1 MKSFAAIALLACF
14 IGALMTTVASE
25 ETFETPE
32 NQEDNSELGAP
43 EETVEYDEVD
53 KEDDESKDGDHEMH
67 DPER

>member
-1 MKSFAAIALLACF
+1 MKSFATIGLLAFF

-32 NQEDNSELGAP
+32 NQENNGELRAP
-43 EETVEYDEVD
+43 KETVENDEVD
-53 KEDDESKDGDHEMH
+53 KEDDEREDGDDEID